1 MNVQDEQRVRE
12 FAQSVV
18 DRHGRID
25 VWVNNAAVME
35 VFRVAD
41 GDLARWNRILGT
53 NLLGVINGS
62 SVFAGHVRSRPG
74 AGVLINLT
82 AGSARSARPGWAA
95 YSASKAAVERLTEA
109 VAAEERAAG
118 LRAFCVS
125 PGAMDTAMQRSLWEL
140 PESEFPE
147 AREMR
152 ERARQGRIGDCRDIA
167 RRIAEQAEGQL
178 RPGAPDPEPV
188 FLPYRAS

>member
-1 MNVQDEQRVRE
+1 
-12 FAQSVV
+12 
-18 DRHGRID
+18 
-25 VWVNNAAVME
+25 ME

-41 GDLARWNRILGT
+41 GDAERWNRILGT
-53 NLLGVINGS
+53 NLLGVVNGS
-62 SVFAGHVRSRPG
+62 AVFAEHVRGRPG

-82 AGSARSARPGWAA
+82 AGSARAARPGWAA

-109 VAAEERAAG
+109 VAAEERDAG

-147 AREMR
+147 ARELR
-152 ERARQGRIGDCRDIA
+152 ERAARGLIGDCRDIA
-167 RRIAEQAEGQL
+167 RRIAEEAGAQL
-178 RPGAPDPEPV
+178 RPGAPEPDPV
-188 FLPYRAS
+188 FLPFRAS